1 MADAIQRRVEVP
13 EHEGV
18 DYAVDTDAAAGI
30 GAVVVADAAAD
41 AVAAHAAAVAGVA
54 S

>member
-1 MADAIQRRVEVP
+1 VTMADAIRQQAEVS
-13 EHEGV
+13 EHGGV

-30 GAVVVADAAAD
+30 GAVVVVDA
-41 AVAAHAAAVAGVA
+41 AAHAAAAAAAAGVA

>member
-1 MADAIQRRVEVP
+1 VTMADAIRQQVEVP

-30 GAVVVADAAAD
+30 GAVAVDAAA
-41 AVAAHAAAVAGVA
+41 AAGVA

>member
-1 MADAIQRRVEVP
+1 MADAIQHQVEVP

-30 GAVVVADAAAD
+30 GAVVADAAD
-41 AVAAHAAAVAGVA
+41 AVAAHAAAAAGAA

>member
-1 MADAIQRRVEVP
+1 MADAIRQQVEVP

-30 GAVVVADAAAD
+30 GAVAVDA
-41 AVAAHAAAVAGVA
+41 AAHAAAAAGVA